1 MKIQQ
6 LKNVKQPASVRDF
19 RIIISGSCQ
28 MIRVSAR
35 RQARLSPGAD
45 TRQWPG

>member
-1 MKIQQ
+1 
-6 LKNVKQPASVRDF
+6 
-19 RIIISGSCQ
+19 